1 VLAKARRSLPKIELV
16 REGQKQNTVLLRVKV
31 KVVPVL
37 MKAYGEW
44 MYRSTFS

>member
-1 VLAKARRSLPKIELV
+1 MKDVQEEECTKKV
-16 REGQKQNTVLLRVKV
+16 KVKV

-37 MKAYGEW
+37 NYLSSTPRRRMWEW